1 MRGDPVTRFLYFPI
15 ESEPVLTFMTDDE
28 QIQLAAER
36 LEGRVVPYWK
46 LKHPPKLSE
55 LKASMQQR
63 EDRLERTQQLTEYA
77 QEVKARKYWEKEAQ
91 RVCATRATKNEIR
104 NAMSGVTHSD
114 TLTQQ
119 LKECLKRAK

>member
-63 EDRLERTQQLTEYA
+63 EDGLERTQQLTEYA

-91 RVCATRATKNEIR
+91 RVCATKSTKSEIR
-104 NAMSGVTHSD
+104 NAMCGVTHSD

>member
-1 MRGDPVTRFLYFPI
+1 MRGDPATRFLYFPI

-91 RVCATRATKNEIR
+91 RVCATKSTKNEIR
-104 NAMSGVTHSD
+104 NAMCGVTHSD

>member
-1 MRGDPVTRFLYFPI
+1 MTRFLYFPI
-15 ESEPVLTFMTDDE
+15 ESEPALTFMTDYE

-55 LKASMQQR
+55 LKASMQQS
-63 EDRLERTQQLTEYA
+63 EDNIERTQQLTEYA
-77 QEVKARKYWEKEAQ
+77 QEVKARKYWEQEAQ

-104 NAMSGVTHSD
+104 NAMRGVTHSEE
-114 TLTQQ
+114 LTQQ
-119 LKECLKRAK
+119 LKECLKRAR